1 MSGVSLSSNSSDQ
14 ASRCSFVSHWIEDTS
29 RRIPAVPSHKL
40 NAGARLDP
48 QNLTSAYSAAGDFE
62 IEPI

>member
-1 MSGVSLSSNSSDQ
+1 
-14 ASRCSFVSHWIEDTS
+14 
-29 RRIPAVPSHKL
+29 VPSHKL